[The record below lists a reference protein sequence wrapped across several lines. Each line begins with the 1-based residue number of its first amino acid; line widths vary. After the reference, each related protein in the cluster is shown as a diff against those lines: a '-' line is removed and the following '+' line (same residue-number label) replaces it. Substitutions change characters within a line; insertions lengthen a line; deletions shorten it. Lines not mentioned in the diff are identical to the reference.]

1 MPLIQNEYT
10 IYSNATN
17 QVAQT
22 GAMAQTALAK
32 IASIGQGHL
41 LMYFLSRFLAHNQN
55 SPPIDSQKPDFGRSN
70 Q

>member
-1 MPLIQNEYT
+1 MPFSIENEYT

-41 LMYFLSRFLAHNQN
+41 LMYFLSRFLASITKIH
-55 SPPIDSQKPDFGRSN
+55 PR
-70 Q
+70 